1 MSGSLFYTGLSGLS
15 VARSS
20 LMTTAHN
27 TANVYTTGYTR
38 QVAEVATNGAINS
51 GSGYIG
57 SGARITTVSRS
68 YDRYLTAQL
77 ATAQST
83 SAALS
88 AYGSQINRIDTLLA
102 DKTSGLSPLMQNFFT
117 AVQGVA
123 NTPADSA
130 ARQQL
135 ISSAQALANKFRS
148 TDQYLTD
155 QNNSINEQ
163 IVGSVDQINTYAS
176 KIASLNQQ
184 ISMMTAV
191 AGGQPPNDLL
201 DQRDQL
207 VSDLSQIV
215 DVKVLEQ
222 DNGKYNVFIAT
233 GQSLVVGDQAAKMQ
247 AVQSSADP
255 MRKAIALVGIAGNVQ
270 ELKDGA
276 ITGGSLGGILSFR
289 SETLTP
295 AQNAIG
301 RLAAALASA
310 VNDQHNLG
318 VDLNGV
324 LGKDFFATGA
334 PAVFSN
340 LKNVGSLVMSA
351 SITNASQLTTSD
363 YSVQTK
369 MVAGAATY
377 VVTRLSDN
385 QVIPVSTT
393 TDGGTPPTV
402 LALDFEGVRV
412 SMGSGTPANGDTFLV
427 QPTRFAARDMDVL
440 VTDPAKVAAASPV
453 ITGTT
458 AGNQGNAAISTA
470 TIGAPYQYVPLAS
483 NLTLSYDAATGDLNG
498 FPAGSYIT
506 VTPASGPSVTYNPG
520 DAIPYSAGATYSFDG
535 ITFTM
540 TGTPADGDS
549 FTVNKNNGGVSDG
562 SNALL
567 LGALQRKALV
577 GGGTTTFNGAY
588 SQLVSEVGNKAMEIS
603 VASKTQDSVTGQIKA
618 AQQSISG
625 VNQDEETANLLMFQQ
640 MYQANAKVIQTASTI
655 FDAILAISA

>member
-15 VARSS
+15 VARSA

-27 TANVYTTGYTR
+27 TANVYTAGYSR
-38 QVAEVATNGAINS
+38 QVAEVATNGAISS
-51 GSGYIG
+51 GSGYVG
-57 SGARITTVSRS
+57 SGARVTTVTRS

-88 AYGSQINRIDTLLA
+88 AYGAQINRIDTLLA

-148 TDQYLTD
+148 TDQYLSD
-155 QNNSINEQ
+155 LNGSINDQ
-163 IVGSVDQINTYAS
+163 IVGSVDQINTYS
-176 KIASLNQQ
+176 TKIASLNQQ

-191 AGGQPPNDLL
+191 AGGQPPNDLM

-207 VSDLSQIV
+207 VSELSQIV
-215 DVKVLEQ
+215 DVKVLQQ
-222 DNGKYNVFIAT
+222 DNGKYNVFIGT
-233 GQSLVVGDQAAKMQ
+233 GQSLVVGDQAARMQ

-255 MRKAIALVGIAGNVQ
+255 TRKAIALVGIAGNVQ
-270 ELKDGA
+270 ELKDNA

-289 SETLTP
+289 TETLT
-295 AQNAIG
+295 ATQNAIG
-301 RLAAALASA
+301 RLAAALAGA

-324 LGKDFFATGA
+324 LGEDFFATGA
-334 PAVFSN
+334 PTVFSN
-340 LKNVGSLVMSA
+340 AKNAGDLVMSG
-351 SITNASQLTTSD
+351 TVTDASQLTTSD
-363 YSVQTK
+363 YSVQVK
-369 MVAGAATY
+369 MVSGTPNY
-377 VVTRLSDN
+377 IVTRLSDN
-385 QVIPVSTT
+385 EVLSTWT
-393 TDGGTPPTV
+393 GSAISFDGVTLT
-402 LALDFEGVRV
+402 LD
-412 SMGSGTPANGDTFLV
+412 SGAAQDGDTFLI

-440 VTDPAKVAAASPV
+440 VKDPAKVAAASPV
-453 ITGTT
+453 ITGNT
-458 AGNQGNAAISTA
+458 AGNQGRGAISAA
-470 TIGAPYQYVPLAS
+470 TVGAGYAATPLAA
-483 NLTLSYDAATGDLNG
+483 NLTLSYDATTNVLSG
-498 FPAGSYIT
+498 FPTGSDVT
-506 VTPASGPSVTYNPG
+506 VTLPNGTPVPYPAGTPV
-520 DAIPYSAGATYSFDG
+520 PYTAGASYAFDG
-535 ITFTM
+535 ITVSMSGAPANGDTFTINRN
-540 TGTPADGDS
+540 TA
-549 FTVNKNNGGVSDG
+549 GVSDG

-567 LGALQRKALV
+567 MGALQRQTLV
-577 GGGTTTFNGAY
+577 GNGAATFNGAY
-588 SQLVSEVGNKAMEIS
+588 SQLVSEVGNKAMEIK
-603 VASKTQDSVTGQIKA
+603 VAGTTQDSVTSQIQA

-655 FDAILAISA
+655 FDTILGISA